1 MYCSTLHRKRRMSFS
16 HRHSLSIAGSFSLSL
31 SQECQEGCYPSNP
44 RIVQHSER
52 AKMQHDVWPSLW
64 SLLKDQTSPRQ
75 ISGVFCSLAVQQMCP
90 HCAPE
95 NLDQASNRLK
105 RLSGFVSQIHK
116 VHNKRSKQQTQRQL
130 AEPTDLD
137 GVTNNCYLKQTMNQL
152 DASDSL

>member
-1 MYCSTLHRKRRMSFS
+1 MSLWRTHSNITWRRPEDVLLHTTQKEKNELF
-16 HRHSLSIAGSFSLSL
+16 LTGTDCQSFSLSL

-44 RIVQHSER
+44 RIVQHSEQ

-75 ISGVFCSLAVQQMCP
+75 SSGVFCNLAVQQMCP

-105 RLSGFVSQIHK
+105 CLSGFVSQIHK
-116 VHNKRSKQQTQRQL
+116 VHNKRSKTANITSIGRANRPRRSYQ
-130 AEPTDLD
+130 
-137 GVTNNCYLKQTMNQL
+137 
-152 DASDSL
+152 